1 MVVDERRVDACIVV
15 ETVELRVAEEVAV
28 AEVDAVEVASNE
40 VIARVAAAYVLA
52 PHAVCVVAAVVV
64 VASVEA
70 VVLAL
75 AGLKVPVETVSVV
88 MVVLPAAC
96 EAVENVDTRAAIVAS
111 VSVSDALF
119 QRDLLTDDGDA
130 SCHNLATLALIG
142 HRIVNRTSGAGAE
155 TAPPL
160 LQCSRQ
166 SGAAS
171 ASSEYPPL
179 LGVSCVSAP

>member
-1 MVVDERRVDACIVV
+1 MVEI
-15 ETVELRVAEEVAV
+15 VELRVAEEVAV
-28 AEVDAVEVASNE
+28 AEVDAVEASNE

-52 PHAVCVVAAVVV
+52 PHAVFVVAAVVV

-70 VVLAL
+70 VLVVAL

-130 SCHNLATLALIG
+130 SCHNLAALALIG
-142 HRIVNRTSGAGAE
+142 HRIVNRTSDAGAE